1 MTNKRW
7 ASLKNHKGIRK
18 DLMTGKY
25 VARKYIENKEY
36 SESFDNL
43 AEALSWRRNFHPL
56 LTNTEINIGPATK
69 TLTEDSFK
77 RVQTRLNGADQR
89 FTLGQVWELYKEQFL
104 KSVEPQTWDDRMKFA
119 KDFFPDLLNVRMVEM
134 TPEVIDAFMQ
144 KKVKEARIIN
154 NPRRFNFDN
163 DLKCFKAI
171 LNWYKEN
178 YDGMFVNPILKR
190 HYIQGIIK
198 KKPQGKKKKMSLE
211 QVILFLSSFD
221 SQFWKDFAEFQFYMT
236 GRVAEAAG
244 IQVPVAKRALKDGEL
259 EVSDVSI
266 WGEDKKFSR
275 LKEYPKNG
283 EDRSVHLNNRMV
295 EILQRRI
302 ADRPEV
308 PFEYCRE
315 SSGKRL
321 DFVFHLDGEPLTYRQ
336 IQYNYNKALQKAGL
350 YPEFTST
357 RILRSAMANIVR
369 RNLGLDAA
377 QAAGGWK
384 SREVVE
390 KHYTD
395 APNDLNKEAVM
406 LVEKLASGY
415 GVTHQI
421 KNDELSSNSRSR
433 LRLIHSFSDEN

>member
-1 MTNKRW
+1 MKKKRW

-18 DLMTGKY
+18 DLVTGNY
-25 VARKYIENKEY
+25 VARKYIDKKEY
-36 SESFDNL
+36 TESFDSL
-43 AEALSWRRNFHPL
+43 TAALSWRRNFHPL

-77 RVQTRLNGADQR
+77 RVQTRLNGTDQR
-89 FTLGQVWELYKEQFL
+89 FSLGQVWELYKEQFL

-119 KDFFPDLLNVRMVEM
+119 KDFFPDLLNVKMVEL

-144 KKVKEARIIN
+144 KKAKEAKIIN

-163 DLKCFKAI
+163 DLKCLKAI

-178 YDGMFVNPILKR
+178 YDGMFVLPILKR

-198 KKPQGKKKKMSLE
+198 KKPLGKKKKMSLE
-211 QVILFLSSFD
+211 QVILFLNSFD

-236 GRVAEAAG
+236 GRVAETAG
-244 IQVPVAKRALKDGEL
+244 IQVPIAKRALKDGEL

-266 WGEDKKFSR
+266 WGEDKKFTR

-283 EDRSVHLNNRMV
+283 EDRLVHLNNRMV
-295 EILQRRI
+295 DILQRRI

-308 PFEYCRE
+308 PFEYYRE

-321 DFVFHLDGEPLTYRQ
+321 NFVFHLDGEPVTYRQ
-336 IQYNYNKALQKAGL
+336 IQYNYNKALEKAGL

-415 GVTHQI
+415 NSNQ
-421 KNDELSSNSRSR
+421 SNSSSESVVKSLPR
-433 LRLIHSFSDEN
+433 LRLINSDE

>member
-1 MTNKRW
+1 M
-7 ASLKNHKGIRK
+7 
-18 DLMTGKY
+18 
-25 VARKYIENKEY
+25 
-36 SESFDNL
+36 
-43 AEALSWRRNFHPL
+43 
-56 LTNTEINIGPATK
+56 
-69 TLTEDSFK
+69 
-77 RVQTRLNGADQR
+77 NGTDQR
-89 FTLGQVWELYKEQFL
+89 FSLGQVWELYKEQFL

-119 KDFFPDLLNVRMVEM
+119 KDFFPDLLNVKMVEL

-144 KKVKEARIIN
+144 KKAKEAKIIN

-163 DLKCFKAI
+163 DLKCLKAI

-178 YDGMFVNPILKR
+178 YDGMFVLPILKR

-198 KKPQGKKKKMSLE
+198 KKPLGKKKKMSLE
-211 QVILFLSSFD
+211 QVILFLNSFD

-236 GRVAEAAG
+236 GRVAETAG
-244 IQVPVAKRALKDGEL
+244 IQVPIAKRALKDGEL

-266 WGEDKKFSR
+266 WGEDKKFTR

-283 EDRSVHLNNRMV
+283 EDRLVHLNNRMV
-295 EILQRRI
+295 DILQRRI
-302 ADRPEV
+302 ADRAEI
-308 PFEYCRE
+308 PFEYYRE

-321 DFVFHLDGEPLTYRQ
+321 DFVFHLDGEPVTYRQ
-336 IQYNYNKALQKAGL
+336 IQYNYNKALEKAGL

-415 GVTHQI
+415 NSNQ
-421 KNDELSSNSRSR
+421 SNSSSESVVKSLPR
-433 LRLIHSFSDEN
+433 LRLINSDE